1 MTAVKC
7 WETQGL
13 AFGYDVVD
21 RGNGTVLR
29 GHKNMQGP
37 SGSNAKDDYGWRAK
51 KI

>member
-7 WETQGL
+7 WETQGP
-13 AFGYDVVD
+13 AFSFDVVD